1 VIEPTGADTL
11 VVLDLAGREFTAR
24 LEPEVQLQPGQ
35 TARFLIDL
43 SKLVCFDPKDE
54 TLLA

>member
-1 VIEPTGADTL
+1 
-11 VVLDLAGREFTAR
+11 
-24 LEPEVQLQPGQ
+24 VQLQPGQ